1 METNP
6 ENYERIKGL
15 VQEQNQAIA
24 GSNSSDSLIRY
35 YSKNTFC
42 LNNADANFLIT
53 LIEKQRAE
61 LEEAKALIKDADLI
75 IILINDSSEPVS
87 IIEDWNNKIES
98 FLKQS

>member
-6 ENYERIKGL
+6 KNYERIKKK
-15 VQEQNQAIA
+15 VIDQNIKI
-24 GSNSSDSLIRY
+24 LIY
-35 YSKNTFC
+35 E
-42 LNNADANFLIT
+42 ADNGPSESRLYDLPINDEETNFLIT